1 MGLRLKSKDIG
12 LGVMGLRLKSKDI
25 GLGVRAIELG
35 LYSVSI

>member
-1 MGLRLKSKDIG
+1 MLG